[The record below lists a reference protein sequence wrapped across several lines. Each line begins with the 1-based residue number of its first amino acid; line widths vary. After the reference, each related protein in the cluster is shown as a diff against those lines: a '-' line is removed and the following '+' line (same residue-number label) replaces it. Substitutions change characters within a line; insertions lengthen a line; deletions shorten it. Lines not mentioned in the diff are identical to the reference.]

1 MLLQNEY
8 YLPDFNIVEREDV
21 DRSIEEIIKPHDE
34 FLLSKD
40 FVYQSTLMYDNPQY
54 GQELDHY
61 LFYYYNHE
69 NGVHAFINTMP
80 EKGSLE
86 GANITYD
93 TFYESGNLCMS
104 TDGFKYYIAA
114 LWDGVYSFDHYYGSF
129 EEVYNSHLEDRKMEN
144 ETLVKIAFSKEGL
157 KEFEESE
164 SHRTIEAYYD
174 AGIIK
179 YTKNGYRFKPSLALW
194 KYIKNFIRG
203 YDRFAKVLKEKKTP
217 EQFSDSSKKSHQLSQ
232 KQALNTQYETQEK
245 PREQNNKVLW
255 FIVSMFAFVG
265 MFALFGIP
273 MDSLVMIIVILLIH
287 ESGHLFAMRYF
298 GYSDTSIF
306 FIPMFG
312 AAATGK
318 KEKTTA
324 FQEYIIYLA
333 GPLPGMLLGLAIII
347 YLLFTEGAFGGDSY
361 LGMYAIMSIV
371 INYINLLPI
380 YPLDGGK
387 IVQTLLLLRYPR
399 GQFYFY
405 LVSLSLIILS
415 IFWLQNI
422 FIVIFALALL
432 VALKQNYLL
441 STLLQKLLSRK
452 NDSIDKEMISE
463 ILSTDEKYKKE
474 SLASKTA
481 LLKQSLK
488 VMQSGK
494 PSMRMTV
501 IGLVLYLLLLV
512 PPLVG
517 AYYIKSSMDA
527 QREEFLYDRD
537 RNDHSSSAS
546 SSKRFIFTFLS
557 VVTSKPS

>member
-8 YLPDFNIVEREDV
+8 YVPDFNVVEREDV
-21 DRSIEEIIKPHDE
+21 DESIEEIIKPHDE
-34 FLLSKD
+34 FLLSKG
-40 FVYQSTLMYDNPQY
+40 FVYQSALMYDNPQY
-54 GQELDHY
+54 GLELDHY
-61 LFYYYNHE
+61 LFYYYNYQ

-93 TFYESGNLCMS
+93 TFYESGNICMS
-104 TDGFKYYIAA
+104 TDGFKYYIAV
-114 LWDGVYSFDHYYGSF
+114 LWEGVYSFDHYYGSF
-129 EEVYNSHLEDRKMEN
+129 EDTYNSHLKDREMEN
-144 ETLVKIAFSKEGL
+144 ESIVKIAFSKEGL

-164 SHRTIEAYYD
+164 SQRTIEAYYK
-174 AGIIK
+174 AGLIK

-194 KYIKNFIRG
+194 KYVKKFIRG
-203 YDRFAKVLKEKKTP
+203 YDKFAKILKEKKTP
-217 EQFSDSSKKSHQLSQ
+217 AQYSESNEKSHQLSQ
-232 KQALNTQYETQEK
+232 KQALATQYETQEK

-255 FIVSMFAFVG
+255 FIISMFAFVVI
-265 MFALFGIP
+265 FALFGIP
-273 MDSLVMIIVILLIH
+273 MDSLVMIIVILFVH
-287 ESGHLFAMRYF
+287 ESGHLFAMRSF
-298 GYSDTSIF
+298 GYTDTSIF

-312 AAATGK
+312 AAAIGK

-347 YLLFTEGAFGGDSY
+347 YLLFAEGAFGGDTY

-405 LVSLSLIILS
+405 LVSLAFIIIS
-415 IFWLQNI
+415 IFWLQNV

-441 STLLQKLLSRK
+441 STLLQKLLSTK
-452 NDSIDKEMISE
+452 SDSIDKEMISE

-474 SLASKTA
+474 SLASKTS

-494 PSMRMTV
+494 PSKRMTM
-501 IGLVLYLLLLV
+501 IGLALYLLLLV

-517 AYYIKSSMDA
+517 AYYVKSSMDA
-527 QREEFLYDRD
+527 QREEFLYDAD
-537 RNDHSSSAS
+537 RNESEF
-546 SSKRFIFTFLS
+546 SKKELDDSIDS
-557 VVTSKPS
+557 MMKQ